1 MKIARAAFAHA
12 LGAAAFVAALA
23 GPLARE
29 AHAQTSSPYSDV
41 KKLGIAQ
48 SKTKGGAAHFGHLLA
63 LPGVSANAEHVREI
77 EGHANAVAFFFEAS
91 KPSRQASVIEAL
103 GPKVAG
109 MVFVNDVFMNADGAS
124 RTPTAIAKNLAALK
138 ARLGPKLEAGAI
150 PYLAFDEP
158 MWLRQ
163 MGVCASA
170 GHTGGALA
178 DCKENGPRP
187 EVVAEMRPKLEAWID
202 QLRGISTQKLAIV
215 VIEAHPMIRDALEL
229 PVNADVY
236 GYDCYEDFEQC
247 SRDRRNPKVAY
258 SNRQLWNGLKARI
271 EDFNKRFG
279 GHRRMALTV
288 PTTRVFSR
296 ANVRAETGMSGSAQ
310 LVLDRQLAAPTERPD
325 AASAALAKR
334 HLDEFASDPMTL
346 VIGNFMW
353 NAGQGG
359 DAMWLG
365 ARALPETRALLE
377 QTGRRILGRSGGAN
391 ATAGAPIVDFVVQSG
406 AIAKRT
412 GAIWTWS
419 STNATTCKS
428 LSDASLPP
436 LAPNGALYRGP
447 DAAPT
452 RLSYTIACTG
462 PGGTTKATVNYASTR

>member
-1 MKIARAAFAHA
+1 MNIARTGFARA
-12 LGAAAFVAALA
+12 LGAATFLVALA
-23 GPLARE
+23 GLPARE
-29 AHAQTSSPYSDV
+29 ARAQTSSPYSAV
-41 KKLGIAQ
+41 SKLGAAQ
-48 SKTKGGAAHFGHLLA
+48 SKAKDGVAHFGHLLA
-63 LPGVSANAEHVREI
+63 LPGAQANAEHLGEI

-109 MVFVNDVFMNADGAS
+109 MVFINDVFMNAEGAS

-138 ARLGPKLEAGAI
+138 SRLGPKLEAGAV

-158 MWLRQ
+158 MWRRQ
-163 MGVCASA
+163 MGLCAA
-170 GHTGGALA
+170 GGHTGSAVL
-178 DCKENGPRP
+178 DCQDNGPRP

-202 QLRGISTQKLAIV
+202 QLRGISTKKLAVV

-236 GYDCYEDFEQC
+236 GYDCYEDFDQC

-258 SNRQLWNGLKARI
+258 SNRQLWNGLKARV
-271 EDFNKRFG
+271 EDFNRRFG

-288 PTTRVFSR
+288 PTTRVYSR
-296 ANVRAETGMSGSAQ
+296 SNVRAETGMSGTAQ
-310 LVLDRQLAAPTERPD
+310 LVLDRQLAAPSERPD

-334 HLDEFASDPMTL
+334 HLDEFANDPLTL
-346 VIGNFMW
+346 VVGNFMW

-359 DAMWLG
+359 DAMWIG
-365 ARALPETRALLE
+365 ERGLPEKRALLE
-377 QTGRRILGRSGGAN
+377 QTGRRVLGRSGGAS
-391 ATAGAPIVDFVVQSG
+391 ATGAPIVDFVVQSG
-406 AIAKRT
+406 AVAKRT
-412 GAIWTWS
+412 GSIWTWS
-419 STNATTCKS
+419 STHATTCKS
-428 LSDASLPP
+428 LSDATLPP
-436 LAPNGALYRGP
+436 MAPNGALYRGP
-447 DAAPT
+447 DAVPT